1 MFGVECV
8 HVYQYRRYSAHN
20 SIHSFPKGRVLRV
33 APIFQCYNRY
43 VMLGKFLGVFF
54 DTNAKQLKKLKP
66 LVAEINSFEEE
77 LKQWSH
83 EDILTQTKSWQKELS
98 GKSYEEQQKYLDRIL
113 PKAFAVVREAA
124 KRTVDMR
131 PYDVQLMAGI
141 VLHQGKIAE
150 QKTGEGK
157 TLTATMPLYLNALTG
172 RGCHL
177 VTPNDYLSR
186 HGAGWMGPVYAYLG
200 LSVGVVM
207 QERAFIFDL
216 AYENTTFQDEYA
228 RHLKEV
234 ERQGAYKTSITYG
247 TNHEF
252 GFDYLR
258 DNMKYNLS
266 ELVQTNPN
274 GEFGIHNFAIVD
286 EVDSIL
292 IDVARTPLIIST
304 SHAQPTD
311 RYHEANKIVSGLLKG
326 TDYEVDE
333 KYKSSTLT
341 ELGIRKVEK
350 LLGISN
356 LYEQDFEM
364 VHLIEQALVAN
375 TLYEKDRDYVVKEG
389 QVVIVDQFTGRLLS
403 NNRYSHGLHQAIEA
417 KEGVSIKE
425 ESRTLAEISYQNYF
439 RMYSKLAGMTGT
451 AATEAEEFKKIY
463 DLDVFIVPTHRPIAR
478 LDHNDLV
485 YKTQAGKFKA
495 VADEIEA
502 RHKKR
507 QPVLVGTTS
516 VEKSQLLHTYLQRK
530 KIPHEILNAKNHE
543 REALI
548 IAQAGKPG
556 AVTVSTNM
564 AGRGVDIILGGDPS
578 GPKEQELVKELG
590 GLHVIGTERHESRR
604 IDNQLRGRSG
614 RQGDPG
620 SSRFY
625 VSLQDD
631 LMRIFG
637 GARVESLMNRFGLD
651 DSTPLEAGM
660 VSKAIENAQKK
671 VEGFNFDRRKSLVE
685 MDDVINVHRE
695 VVYKLRRRIL
705 ELSSGDSSHEQ
716 WFLTQ
721 LREKTAFDVA
731 LWEKHQ
737 KAVGKAQ
744 WLELLKH
751 FALPV
756 VDMLWMEHLVD
767 MDQLKE
773 GIGLRGYAQRDPM
786 VEYKKEGHA
795 RFEILVG
802 RIYNSIAERISRFEG
817 VYTPGEGQNILEEEM
832 VGATYKKGTLESGVA
847 DEAELVT
854 KGIPEGGQK
863 RVLQD
868 NLGRKIKIKKVTSTK
883 EVGRNDPC
891 PCGSGKKYKYCCG
904 R

>member
-1 MFGVECV
+1 
-8 HVYQYRRYSAHN
+8 
-20 SIHSFPKGRVLRV
+20 
-33 APIFQCYNRY
+33 
-43 VMLGKFLGVFF
+43 MLGKLLGVFF
-54 DTNAKQLKKLKP
+54 DTNEKQLKALKP
-66 LVAEINSFEEE
+66 LVEKINSYEPEIQNWSREDFVNQTKAWQEE
-77 LKQWSH
+77 LSS
-83 EDILTQTKSWQKELS
+83 LTP
-98 GKSYEEQQKYLDRIL
+98 EEQKRHLDRIL
-113 PKAFAVVREAA
+113 PKAFAAVREAA
-124 KRTVDMR
+124 KRTTGMR
-131 PYDVQLMAGI
+131 AYDVQLMAAI

-157 TLTATMPLYLNALTG
+157 TLTATMPLYLNSLTG

-186 HGAGWMGPVYAYLG
+186 HGAGWMGPVYDYLG
-200 LSVGVVM
+200 LSTGVIM
-207 QERAFIFDL
+207 QERAFVFDPE
-216 AYENTTFQDEYA
+216 YENTTFQDEYA

-234 ERQGAYKTSITYG
+234 DRQKAYQTSITYG

-258 DNMKYNLS
+258 DNMKYELD

-274 GEFGIHNFAIVD
+274 GEFGVHNYAIVD

-311 RYHEANKIVSGLLKG
+311 RYHDANRIVKELLKG

-333 KYKSSTLT
+333 KFKSSTLT

-350 LLGISN
+350 LLGIDN

-375 TLYEKDRDYVVKEG
+375 TLYEKDRDYVVKG
-389 QVVIVDQFTGRLLS
+389 NAVVIVDQFTGRLLA

-417 KEGVSIKE
+417 KENVPIKE

-439 RMYSKLAGMTGT
+439 RMYEKLAGMTGT

-463 DLDVFIVPTHRPIAR
+463 DLDVFVVPTHKPVIRI
-478 LDHNDLV
+478 DHNDVV
-485 YKTQAGKFKA
+485 YKTESGKFRA
-495 VADEIEA
+495 VADEIEE
-502 RHKKR
+502 RYKKG

-516 VEKSQLLHTYLQRK
+516 VEKSQLLHNYLERK
-530 KIPHEILNAKNHE
+530 KVPHEILNAKNHE

-548 IAQAGKPG
+548 IAQAGQPG

-564 AGRGVDIILGGDPS
+564 AGRGVDIILGGDP
-578 GPKEQELVKELG
+578 PDDKEQERVKELG

-620 SSRFY
+620 SSRFF

-637 GARVESLMNRFGLD
+637 GAKVEALMNRFGLD
-651 DSTPLEAGM
+651 DNVPLEAGM

-685 MDDVINVHRE
+685 MDDVMNVHRE

-705 ELSSGDSSHEQ
+705 ELASGNTDHKD

-721 LREKTAFDVA
+721 LQEKTDFDLS
-731 LWEKHQ
+731 LWDKHQ
-737 KAVGKAQ
+737 ESLGEAQ
-744 WLELLKH
+744 WLEILKH
-751 FALPV
+751 IALPV

-786 VEYKKEGHA
+786 VEYKREGHA
-795 RFEILVG
+795 NFELLVQK
-802 RIYNSIAERISRFEG
+802 IYSSIADRISRFKG
-817 VYTPGEGQNILEEEM
+817 VAAAPKREEELARQM
-832 VGATYKKGTLESGVA
+832 AQADYQQGSLETGVA
-847 DEAELVT
+847 EEVASFSKNPGV
-854 KGIPEGGQK
+854 PSGGNGGN
-863 RVLQD
+863 LQD
-868 NLGRKIKIKKVTSTK
+868 RIGRSIKVKKVKADK
-883 EVGRNDPC
+883 EPGRNDPC
-891 PCGSGKKYKYCCG
+891 PCGSGKKYKYCHG
-904 R
+904 RNK

>member
-1 MFGVECV
+1 MFK
-8 HVYQYRRYSAHN
+8 S
-20 SIHSFPKGRVLRV
+20 L
-33 APIFQCYNRY
+33 
-43 VMLGKFLGVFF
+43 LGVFF
-54 DTNAKQLKKLKP
+54 DTNEKQLKSLEP
-66 LVAEINSFEEE
+66 LVKKINSHEQEVSS
-77 LKQWSH
+77 WSR
-83 EDILTQTKSWQKELS
+83 EDFRNQTKSWQEQLS
-98 GKSYEEQQKYLDRIL
+98 NKSYKEQQMLLDKIL

-124 KRTVDMR
+124 KRTVEMR
-131 PYDVQLMAGI
+131 PYDVQLMAAI

-186 HGAGWMGPVYAYLG
+186 HGAGWMGPVYDYLG
-200 LSVGVVM
+200 LSVGVIM
-207 QERAFIFDL
+207 QERAFIYDSEFL
-216 AYENTTFQDEYA
+216 NTTFQDEYA
-228 RHLKEV
+228 KRLKEV
-234 ERQGAYKTSITYG
+234 ERKEAYQVDITYG

-258 DNMKYNLS
+258 DNMKFNLDDIA
-266 ELVQTNPN
+266 QTNPN
-274 GEFGIHNFAIVD
+274 GKFGIHNYAIVD

-292 IDVARTPLIIST
+292 IDVARTPLIISS
-304 SHAQPTD
+304 SHSQPTD
-311 RYHEANKIVSGLLKG
+311 RYHDANRIVKGLLKG

-333 KYKSSTLT
+333 KYRTSNLT

-350 LLGISN
+350 LLDIDN

-375 TLYEKDRDYVVKEG
+375 TLYEKDTDYVVKDN
-389 QVVIVDQFTGRLLS
+389 QVVIVDQFTGRLLP

-417 KEGVSIKE
+417 KEGVPIQE
-425 ESRTLAEISYQNYF
+425 ESKTLAEISYQNYF
-439 RMYSKLAGMTGT
+439 RMYDKLSGMTGT

-463 DLDVFIVPTHRPIAR
+463 NLDVVVIPTHRPIVR
-478 LDHNDLV
+478 KDYNDVV
-485 YKTQAGKFKA
+485 YKTVSAKFKA
-495 VADEIEA
+495 VADEIEDCY
-502 RHKKR
+502 KR
-507 QPVLVGTTS
+507 KQPVLVGTTS
-516 VEKSQLLHTYLQRK
+516 VDKSQLLHNYLARK
-530 KIPHEILNAKNHE
+530 NIPHEILNAKNHE

-556 AVTVSTNM
+556 SVTVSTNM
-564 AGRGVDIILGGDPS
+564 AGRGVDIILGGDP
-578 GPKEQELVKELG
+578 PEEEIQERVKELG

-620 SSRFY
+620 SSKFF

-637 GARVESLMNRFGLD
+637 GAKVEAIMNRFGLD
-651 DSTPLEAGM
+651 ENTPLEAGM

-685 MDDVINVHRE
+685 MDDVMNVHRE
-695 VVYKLRRRIL
+695 VIYKLRRRTL
-705 ELSSGDSSHEQ
+705 ELASGDSSHED

-721 LREKTAFDVA
+721 LQEKAGFD
-731 LWEKHQ
+731 LSIWEKH
-737 KAVGKAQ
+737 KETFEEDQ
-744 WLELLKH
+744 WQEILKQL
-751 FALPV
+751 ALPV
-756 VDMLWMEHLVD
+756 IDLLWMEHLVD

-786 VEYKKEGHA
+786 VEYKREGHK
-795 RFEILVG
+795 RFEILV
-802 RIYNSIAERISRFEG
+802 RKMYVSIADRIERFRGISPQPSTSREDVLQRNMQQEVSYSRG
-817 VYTPGEGQNILEEEM
+817 S
-832 VGATYKKGTLESGVA
+832 LESGVS
-847 DEAELVT
+847 DEAELLKGQSSRNTPVT
-854 KGIPEGGQK
+854 
-863 RVLQD
+863 QD
-868 NLGRKIKIKKVTSTK
+868 DTGRRLKVKKVESTE

>member
-1 MFGVECV
+1 MFGKL
-8 HVYQYRRYSAHN
+8 
-20 SIHSFPKGRVLRV
+20 F
-33 APIFQCYNRY
+33 
-43 VMLGKFLGVFF
+43 GVFF
-54 DTNAKQLKKLKP
+54 DTNEKQLKKVAP
-66 LVAEINSFEEE
+66 LVDKINSY
-77 LKQWSH
+77 
-83 EDILTQTKSWQKELS
+83 EDKIKSWSEEDFKNKTKEWQQKLK
-98 GKSYEEQQKYLDRIL
+98 GKSLEEQQRIL
-113 PKAFAVVREAA
+113 DEILPEAFAVVREAA
-124 KRTVDMR
+124 SRTVDMR
-131 PYDVQLMAGI
+131 PYDVQLIAGI

-186 HGAGWMGPVYAYLG
+186 HGAGWMGPVYEYLG
-200 LSVGVVM
+200 LSVGVIM
-207 QERAFIFDL
+207 QERAFVYDSTFL
-216 AYENTTFQDEYA
+216 NNTFQDEYA
-228 RHLKEV
+228 KHLKEV
-234 ERQGAYKTSITYG
+234 ERNESYKVDVTYG

-258 DNMKYNLS
+258 DNMKHDLN

-274 GEFGIHNFAIVD
+274 GDFGVHHFAIVD

-311 RYHEANKIVSGLLKG
+311 RYHDANKIVKGLLKG

-333 KYKSSTLT
+333 KFRSSTLT

-350 LLGISN
+350 LLGVDN

-364 VHLIEQALVAN
+364 VHLIEQALIAN
-375 TLYEKDRDYVVKEG
+375 TLYEKDTDYVVKDN
-389 QVVIVDQFTGRLLS
+389 QVVIVDQFTGRLLFS
-403 NNRYSHGLHQAIEA
+403 NRYSHGLHQAIEA
-417 KEGVSIKE
+417 KENVPIQE

-439 RMYSKLAGMTGT
+439 RMYQKLSGMTGT
-451 AATEAEEFKKIY
+451 AATEAEEFKEIY
-463 DLDVFIVPTHRPIAR
+463 DLDVLVIPTHKPIVR
-478 LDHNDLV
+478 KDHNDVV
-485 YKTQAGKFKA
+485 YKTVSAKFKA
-495 VADEIEA
+495 VADEIEE
-502 RHKKR
+502 RHKKG

-516 VEKSQLLHTYLQRK
+516 VEKSQLLHTYLDRK

-556 AVTVSTNM
+556 SVTVSTNM
-564 AGRGVDIILGGDPS
+564 AGRGVDIILGGDP
-578 GPKEQELVKELG
+578 PTEELHERVKKLG
-590 GLHVIGTERHESRR
+590 GLHVVGTERHESRR

-620 SSRFY
+620 SSRFF

-637 GARVESLMNRFGLD
+637 GAKVEALMSRFGLD
-651 DSTPLEAGM
+651 ENTPLEAGM

-685 MDDVINVHRE
+685 RDDVMNVHRE

-705 ELSSGDSSHEQ
+705 ELASGDNSHEE
-716 WFLTQ
+716 WFLSQ
-721 LREKTAFDVA
+721 LKEKAGFDA
-731 LWEKHQ
+731 DIWEERKKGFEQ
-737 KAVGKAQ
+737 EQ
-744 WLELLKH
+744 WQEILKQLT
-751 FALPV
+751 LPV
-756 VDMLWMEHLVD
+756 VDVLWMEHLVD
-767 MDQLKE
+767 MDQLQE

-786 VEYKKEGHA
+786 VEYKKEGHK
-795 RFEILVG
+795 RFEILV
-802 RIYNSIAERISRFEG
+802 RKIYSSIADRIERFRGVAAEG
-817 VYTPGEGQNILEEEM
+817 EQAKEDFLRRGLRQAKYS
-832 VGATYKKGTLESGVA
+832 KGSLESGVA
-847 DEAELVT
+847 DEAALI
-854 KGIPEGGQK
+854 KEGGEGGK
-863 RVLQD
+863 PAVTDRS
-868 NLGRKIKIKKVTSTK
+868 GRTLKVK
-883 EVGRNDPC
+883 EVGSGEDVGRNDPC